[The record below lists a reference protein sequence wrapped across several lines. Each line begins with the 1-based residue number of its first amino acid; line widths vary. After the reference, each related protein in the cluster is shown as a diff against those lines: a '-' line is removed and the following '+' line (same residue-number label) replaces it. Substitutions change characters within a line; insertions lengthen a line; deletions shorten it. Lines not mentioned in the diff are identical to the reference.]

1 MCVYSL
7 LTFSPLPNFDLNTAV
22 MEDGA
27 EENQLPSL
35 KEIYVGFSD
44 MVSMGRALVQTR
56 ILEHFAF
63 AGVVVIVELVYRA
76 ARLCAGAR
84 QPRQRGGDLHQLALP
99 DGAALSV
106 LRYQP
111 QDSRRWSS
119 EFCFVF
125 SLKTIE
131 KRKV

>member
-7 LTFSPLPNFDLNTAV
+7 LTFSPLPNFDLNAAAAAV

-44 MVSMGRALVQTR
+44 MVSMGRALIQIR
-56 ILEHFAF
+56 IVEHLAF

-76 ARLCAGAR
+76 ARLGAGAR
-84 QPRQRGGDLHQLALP
+84 QPRQRGGDVHQLALP

-111 QDSRRWSS
+111 QDCRRWSG
-119 EFCFVF
+119 ELYF
-125 SLKTIE
+125 LLRHRE
-131 KRKV
+131 KQA

>member
-1 MCVYSL
+1 MCVYPL
-7 LTFSPLPNFDLNTAV
+7 LTFSPLPNFDLNAAAAAV

-44 MVSMGRALVQTR
+44 MVSMGRALIQIR
-56 ILEHFAF
+56 IVEHFAF

-84 QPRQRGGDLHQLALP
+84 
-99 DGAALSV
+99 
-106 LRYQP
+106 
-111 QDSRRWSS
+111 
-119 EFCFVF
+119 
-125 SLKTIE
+125 
-131 KRKV
+131 

>member
-7 LTFSPLPNFDLNTAV
+7 LTFSPLPNFDLSAAAAAV

-44 MVSMGRALVQTR
+44 MVSMGRVLIQIR
-56 ILEHFAF
+56 ILEHFCAF

-76 ARLCAGAR
+76 ARLGAGAR

-111 QDSRRWSS
+111 QDSRRWSGELYYFIFYPS
-119 EFCFVF
+119 A
-125 SLKTIE
+125 
-131 KRKV
+131 

>member
-7 LTFSPLPNFDLNTAV
+7 LTFSPLPNFDLNAAAAAV

-44 MVSMGRALVQTR
+44 MVSMGRALTIQIR
-56 ILEHFAF
+56 ILKHLAF
-63 AGVVVIVELVYRA
+63 AGVLVIVELVYRA
-76 ARLCAGAR
+76 ARLGAGAR
-84 QPRQRGGDLHQLALP
+84 QPRQRGGDVHQLALP
-99 DGAALSV
+99 DGAALPV

-111 QDSRRWSS
+111 QDSRQPH
-119 EFCFVF
+119 
-125 SLKTIE
+125 
-131 KRKV
+131 